1 MVKKLNFVAIIQA
14 RSDSKRLPKK
24 IFYKYKNISFLEI
37 LIRRLKQSKKIQ
49 KIVLATSKNK
59 EDDQVEILGKKL
71 KINSFRGS
79 ENDVIDRYFKAAKYF
94 KAKNIVRITGDCP
107 LVDYSLV
114 DKLVEVFSKNNF
126 DYVTNTLPPTYPDG
140 FDIEVFNYKSL
151 KKSWLESRRKARL
164 KEHVTTHIR
173 ENNIFKKKNIS
184 YKKNFAFLRLT
195 LDYQEDVAVL
205 TSVLKNF
212 KNIYKFGVDEVIA
225 LYKKNNKIFF
235 SNMNIKRN
243 EGLNLSTG
251 QKVWRRA
258 KQIIPGGSM
267 LFSKNP
273 DLFLPNKWPAYFK
286 KSKGCKI
293 WDLDENVY
301 KDMSYMGVGTNILGY
316 SHPKIEKK
324 VIKTIKDGT
333 MTTFNSTEEIQLAE
347 KLIQLHPWSEM
358 ARFTRSGGEANAVAI
373 RIARAASGKEN
384 IALCGYHGWHDWYL
398 SCNISRRNNLSSH
411 LMNDVPIEGVP
422 KSLKNTAFAF
432 EYNNFNQLKKIVDN
446 NQIGVIKMEVKR
458 NEEPKN
464 DFLEK
469 VRKLADQKNIV
480 LIFDECTSGFRQ
492 AFGGL
497 HKFYKVNPDIAIFG
511 KALGNG
517 YAINAIIGKRSVMEF
532 CNKSFV
538 SSTFWTERIGPT
550 AALETLNIMEK
561 IKSWKI
567 ITKNGKFIKK
577 NWRKLS
583 NKYKLNLKISGLD
596 AIPNFSFN
604 SQNNLNYKT
613 FVTQEMLSKKILAS
627 NAIYCTIAHSKK
639 LYDDY
644 FNILDDIFNKISKFE
659 SGTKDIKNFLKY
671 PTSISGIRETKINYK
686 A

>member
-1 MVKKLNFVAIIQA
+1 MVKQLNFVAIIQA

-24 IFYKYKNISFLEI
+24 IFYKYKNISYLEI

-79 ENDVIDRYFKAAKYF
+79 EKDVTDRYFKAAKWF

-107 LVDYSLV
+107 LVDSSLV
-114 DKLVEVFSKNNF
+114 DQLVEVFSNNNY
-126 DYVTNTLPPTYPDG
+126 DYVTNTMPPTYPDG
-140 FDIEVFNYKSL
+140 FDIEVFNYNSL
-151 KKSWLESRRKARL
+151 KKSWIESRKKNHL

-173 ENNIFKKKNIS
+173 ENNIFKKKNIY

-195 LDYQEDVAVL
+195 LDYQEDVVVL
-205 TSVLKNF
+205 NSVLKNF
-212 KNIYKFGVDEVIA
+212 KNIYKFGIDDVIA

-251 QKVWRRA
+251 QKVWKRA
-258 KQIIPGGSM
+258 KKIIPGGSM

-301 KDMSYMGVGTNILGY
+301 NDLSYMGVGTNILGY

-333 MTTFNSTEEIQLAE
+333 MTTLNSTEEIQLAE

-358 ARFTRSGGEANAVAI
+358 VRFTRSGGEANAVAI

-384 IALCGYHGWHDWYL
+384 IAFCGYHGWHDWYL
-398 SCNISRRNNLSSH
+398 SCNISSRNNLSSH
-411 LMNDVPIEGVP
+411 LMNDVPIGGVP

-464 DFLEK
+464 DFLKK

-492 AFGGL
+492 ALGGL

-517 YAINAIIGKRSVMEF
+517 YAINAIIGNRSVMEF

-550 AALETLNIMEK
+550 AALETLNIMER

-567 ITKNGKFIKK
+567 ITKNGKLIKK

-583 NKYKLNLKISGLD
+583 DKYKLNLKISGLD

-604 SQNNLNYKT
+604 SQNNLKYKT
-613 FVTQEMLSKKILAS
+613 FITQEMLSKKILAS

-644 FNILDDIFNKISKFE
+644 FNILDDIFSKISKFE
-659 SGTKDIKNFLKY
+659 SGDKDIKNFLKY

>member
-1 MVKKLNFVAIIQA
+1 
-14 RSDSKRLPKK
+14 
-24 IFYKYKNISFLEI
+24 
-37 LIRRLKQSKKIQ
+37 
-49 KIVLATSKNK
+49 
-59 EDDQVEILGKKL
+59 
-71 KINSFRGS
+71 
-79 ENDVIDRYFKAAKYF
+79 
-94 KAKNIVRITGDCP
+94 
-107 LVDYSLV
+107 
-114 DKLVEVFSKNNF
+114 
-126 DYVTNTLPPTYPDG
+126 
-140 FDIEVFNYKSL
+140 
-151 KKSWLESRRKARL
+151 
-164 KEHVTTHIR
+164 
-173 ENNIFKKKNIS
+173 
-184 YKKNFAFLRLT
+184 
-195 LDYQEDVAVL
+195 
-205 TSVLKNF
+205 
-212 KNIYKFGVDEVIA
+212 
-225 LYKKNNKIFF
+225 
-235 SNMNIKRN
+235 
-243 EGLNLSTG
+243 
-251 QKVWRRA
+251 
-258 KQIIPGGSM
+258 M

-301 KDMSYMGVGTNILGY
+301 NDLSYMGVGTNILGY

-333 MTTFNSTEEIQLAE
+333 MTTLNSTEEIQLAE

-358 ARFTRSGGEANAVAI
+358 VRFTRSGGEANAVAI

-384 IALCGYHGWHDWYL
+384 IAFCGYHGWHDWYL
-398 SCNISRRNNLSSH
+398 SCNISSRNNLSSH
-411 LMNDVPIEGVP
+411 LMNDVPIGGVP

-464 DFLEK
+464 DFLKK

-492 AFGGL
+492 ALGGL

-517 YAINAIIGKRSVMEF
+517 YAINAIIGNRSVMEF

-550 AALETLNIMEK
+550 AALETLNIMER

-567 ITKNGKFIKK
+567 ITKNGKLIKK

-583 NKYKLNLKISGLD
+583 DKYKLNLKISGLD

-604 SQNNLNYKT
+604 SQNNLKYKT
-613 FVTQEMLSKKILAS
+613 FITQEMLSKKILAS

-644 FNILDDIFNKISKFE
+644 FNILDDIFSKISKFE
-659 SGTKDIKNFLKY
+659 SGDKDIKNFLKY